1 MVTTIK
7 NTEADSAARLFQ
19 AKRFA
24 LWIGIAGM
32 MMVFTSLT
40 SAYIVRKAAGNWL
53 EFKLPDI
60 FFYNALLA
68 MASSVVLQASYAAFK
83 RGKFALYKSL
93 LALTLL
99 MGVAFLVGQYAGWM
113 QLTDMGIFLQ
123 GNPSG
128 SFVFVLSGLHAL
140 HLLVG
145 LTSLSVALF
154 QALSL
159 PDRLTE
165 RRKFRFGLT
174 LTFWHFLTFLWV
186 YLMALWMY
194 LA

>member
-7 NTEADSAARLFQ
+7 NTDAASARIFRARKFG
-19 AKRFA
+19 

-53 EFKLPDI
+53 EFKLPDV

-68 MASSVVLQASYAAFK
+68 LAGSVVLQASYMAFK
-83 RGKFALYKSL
+83 REKFVAYKALL
-93 LALTLL
+93 VLTLL
-99 MGVAFLVGQYAGWM
+99 MGLAFLTGQYAGWH
-113 QLTDMGIFLQ
+113 QLTDMGVFLQ

-128 SFVFVLSGLHAL
+128 SFIFVLSGLHAL
-140 HLLVG
+140 HVLAG
-145 LTSLSVALF
+145 LTVLSVAVL
-154 QALSL
+154 QAYSL
-159 PDRLTE
+159 PERVTE
-165 RRKFRFGLT
+165 RRKFRFEQT

>member
-7 NTEADSAARLFQ
+7 KNEAASDRLFR
-19 AKRFA
+19 ARKFG
-24 LWIGIAGM
+24 LWIGMAGM
-32 MMVFTSLT
+32 MMMFTSLS

-53 EFKLPDI
+53 EFQLPDI
-60 FFYNALLA
+60 FFYNALLLLVG
-68 MASSVVLQASYAAFK
+68 SLLLQASYHSFK
-83 RGKFALYKSL
+83 QEKFATYRVL
-93 LALTLL
+93 LVLTLL
-99 MGVAFLVGQYAGWM
+99 TGLAFLAGQYVGWQ
-113 QLTDMGIFLQ
+113 QLTEMGIFLQ

-128 SFVFVLSGLHAL
+128 SFVFALSGLHAF
-140 HLLVG
+140 HLLAG
-145 LTSLSVALF
+145 LAVLSVAVL

-159 PDRLTE
+159 PDRITE

-186 YLMALWMY
+186 YLMAFWMY